1 MPAAGKVKVR
11 QELSRLVDKVAR
23 EGKRRLHTLDGNS
36 RNVVF
41 PLVRG
46 SRVAIPDVPRA
57 MCSISSPLLQG

>member
-1 MPAAGKVKVR
+1 MPAAEKVKVR

-23 EGKRRLHTLDGNS
+23 EGERRLHTLDGNS

-46 SRVAIPDVPRA
+46 SRVAIPDVSWA
-57 MCSISSPLLQG
+57 MCSVSSLVLQG